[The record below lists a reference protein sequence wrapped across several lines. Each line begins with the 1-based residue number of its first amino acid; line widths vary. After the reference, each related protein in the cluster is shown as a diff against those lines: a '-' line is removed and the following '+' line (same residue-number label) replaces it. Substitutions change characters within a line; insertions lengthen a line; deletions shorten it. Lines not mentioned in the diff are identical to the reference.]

1 MSQFKGFAN
10 VVYPT
15 DDLQASV
22 AAWTAILDQEP
33 AFVGDD
39 FAGFTGKGVEVALS
53 SAPWVD
59 HPLVFWK
66 VDNLE
71 EAREELISRGAVPMG
86 EVADGSL
93 AELGTAKITNGDPKT
108 GIVDVGAGKLA
119 VLKAADGN
127 LVALTS

>member
-1 MSQFKGFAN
+1 MSHVKGFAN

-15 DDLQASV
+15 DDLKASV
-22 AAWTAILDQEP
+22 AAWTALLDQEP
-33 AFVGDD
+33 AYVGED
-39 FAGFTGKGVEVALS
+39 FAGFTGNGVEVGLS
-53 SAPWVD
+53 AAPWVD

-71 EAREELISRGAVPMG
+71 EARQEMIDRGAVPMG

-93 AELGTAKITNGDPKT
+93 AEIGTATITNGDPKT
-108 GIVDVGAGKLA
+108 GIVDVGGGKLA